1 MEGLVVCPAN
11 HVPLTPLSFL
21 ERAAFVYR
29 KNIALI
35 YGNISYSWEEL
46 HGRCINLASA
56 LSQLGV
62 SSGDVV
68 ATVAPNVAAQYEL
81 HFGVPMAGAVL
92 SALNTML
99 DATTLAQK
107 LQQLEA
113 KIIFVYS
120 DFIELVLQALAILQE
135 KDKSCLIVLIH
146 EGNNVT
152 KPPVSSSGPSKILD
166 YQTLLE
172 MGQPNFKIMHPKNEF
187 DPISINF
194 TSGSTGKP
202 KGAVYSHR
210 AAYLNTIADIFRYE
224 MGKSPV
230 FLWTVDMFRC
240 NGWCLPWTIAA
251 LGGTNVCL
259 SEINGKDILDA
270 IYLHNVSHF
279 CGAPMILTKIA
290 NAMGINQPLLPHKV
304 NVTVAGVLPQPEI
317 LIKLEKLG
325 FTINHAY
332 GMSEALGPMISMP
345 WKFQDEHFSKSNQ
358 DVDVKIREGVHNIMM
373 EEVDV
378 KDPESMKSVPA
389 DGKTTGEIMFRGN
402 AMMMGYLKDSS
413 RTEEAFEGGWY
424 RTKDLGVKYANGNIK
439 LKDRAVD
446 VVKTD
451 GKTISTLEIE
461 GVLIRHP
468 MVLEVAV
475 VARCDDVLGET
486 PCAFV
491 KLKKGCFMTDE
502 EIIKFCEDWLQDYM
516 VPKAVI
522 FGDLPFNSSGKIQ
535 KFILR
540 DKVNNAMKLCLQ
552 VGCNSVGELPTPS
565 S

>member
-1 MEGLVVCPAN
+1 M
-11 HVPLTPLSFL
+11 
-21 ERAAFVYR
+21 
-29 KNIALI
+29 
-35 YGNISYSWEEL
+35 
-46 HGRCINLASA
+46 
-56 LSQLGV
+56 
-62 SSGDVV
+62 
-68 ATVAPNVAAQYEL
+68 APNVPAHYEL
-81 HFGVPMAGAVL
+81 HFGVPMAGAIL

-99 DATTLAQK
+99 DAATLAQK
-107 LQQLEA
+107 LQLLEA

-120 DFIELVLQALAILQE
+120 DFIGLVLQALTILQE
-135 KDKSCLIVLIH
+135 KDKPYHIVLIH
-146 EGNNVT
+146 ENNNV
-152 KPPVSSSGPSKILD
+152 KEPPVSSSVPSKILD
-166 YQTLLE
+166 YQTFVE
-172 MGQPNFKIMHPKNEF
+172 MGQPNFKIVYPKNEF

-210 AAYLNTIADIFRYE
+210 AAYLNAIADIFRYE

-240 NGWCLPWTIAA
+240 NGWCLPWTVAA
-251 LGGTNVCL
+251 LGGTNICL
-259 SEINGKDILDA
+259 REINGKGILDA
-270 IYLHNVSHF
+270 IYLHNVTHF

-290 NAMGINQPLLPHKV
+290 NAIDTLLPHQV
-304 NVTVAGVLPQPEI
+304 NVTVAGVLPPTEI
-317 LIKLEKLG
+317 LTKMEKLG
-325 FTINHAY
+325 FNINHAY

-345 WKFQDEHFSKSNQ
+345 WKFQDDFSEPNE
-358 DVDVKIREGVHNIMM
+358 DVNVKIREGVHNIMM

-389 DGKTTGEIMFRGN
+389 DGKTIGEIMFRGN
-402 AMMMGYLKDSS
+402 ALMMGYLKDPS

-424 RTKDLGVKYANGNIK
+424 RTKDVGIKYANGNIK

-446 VVKTD
+446 VVKSE

-475 VARCDDVLGET
+475 VARLDDVLGET

-491 KLKKGCFMTDE
+491 KLKKGCFVTDE
-502 EIIKFCEDWLQDYM
+502 EIIKFCEHWLQDYM

-522 FGDLPFNSSGKIQ
+522 FGDLPLNSTGKIQ

-540 DKVNNAMKLCLQ
+540 DKANKALKLCLQ
-552 VGCNSVGELPTPS
+552 VGCNSPSPS